1 MGHCYILASLIGCR
15 THRTCCGTAV
25 FNNQDLSVCCT
36 FSLTFFHC
44 LVNTKILKA
53 SNTGGGGGGGGG
65 GGQGRG
71 IAIFWP
77 IPDLQVRTF
86 GSFVASEGTF
96 VFCTKLLGNYNTE
109 QCQRKVYVVKGH
121 FICTLVGPVDSFWHI
136 LPPPHTHKKRLN
148 NPHTTK
154 VEKVNKMPKYA
165 ISEMITLKVLWKQN
179 KKQQ

>member
-1 MGHCYILASLIGCR
+1 MQSKNPWRLPKHAS
-15 THRTCCGTAV
+15 
-25 FNNQDLSVCCT
+25 S
-36 FSLTFFHC
+36 FFLFFVVVLC
-44 LVNTKILKA
+44 FFFW
-53 SNTGGGGGGGGG
+53 GGEGREGGIAIFWPIPWGG

-109 QCQRKVYVVKGH
+109 QCQRKVCVIEGH
-121 FICTLVGPVDSFWHI
+121 FICTLVDPVDSFWHI
-136 LPPPHTHKKRLN
+136 LPPTPRKKKKKKKK
-148 NPHTTK
+148 TKKK

-165 ISEMITLKVLWKQN
+165 ISEMITLKVPWKQN